1 MPLPW
6 LPSTVHAHTVTALNV
21 DGEYDQDSDDESY
34 YEGDEDEEET
44 LGSQDTDIDDDE
56 VQDLEADAEMPPKK
70 TPPKSASAKKSSGTP
85 KKDTANQPSLQDL
98 TADLSKMSLTKL
110 KPNFTYELP
119 FVPFDYKENNKH
131 VIEFHASYPS
141 IPIER
146 LKYCRVLPGGR
157 QVALLVL
164 FPRWATGKKLLAL
177 QMGKSYSQDSA
188 RVQAHAQQVTHY
200 VTTNH
205 PEKDGIMGD
214 PQVIDL
220 PFRCVEGE
228 VETNFFY
235 SPVEMPKL
243 KGQKHSH
250 QQFAIFINFK
260 VQSAEDYKEEFSSK
274 AKEEF
279 LGTFQ
284 ESDDD
289 EFGTMDG

>member
-1 MPLPW
+1 
-6 LPSTVHAHTVTALNV
+6 
-21 DGEYDQDSDDESY
+21 
-34 YEGDEDEEET
+34 
-44 LGSQDTDIDDDE
+44 
-56 VQDLEADAEMPPKK
+56 MPPKK

-146 LKYCRVLPGGR
+146 LKYCRVL
-157 QVALLVL
+157 L

-220 PFRCVEGE
+220 PFRCVEG
-228 VETNFFY
+228 
-235 SPVEMPKL
+235 
-243 KGQKHSH
+243 
-250 QQFAIFINFK
+250 
-260 VQSAEDYKEEFSSK
+260 
-274 AKEEF
+274 
-279 LGTFQ
+279 
-284 ESDDD
+284 
-289 EFGTMDG
+289 

>member
-1 MPLPW
+1 
-6 LPSTVHAHTVTALNV
+6 
-21 DGEYDQDSDDESY
+21 
-34 YEGDEDEEET
+34 
-44 LGSQDTDIDDDE
+44 
-56 VQDLEADAEMPPKK
+56 MPPKK

-289 EFGTMDG
+289 DDDEFVRMDD